1 MTDAGLPSLPCAAH
15 TLQLVVHEGLLSQKS
30 VADAVAVG
38 RKIVGHFMH
47 SDLAYSR
54 LEDIQLQINQPTKR
68 LQQDVQTRWNST
80 FYMIQSLVEQKRA
93 LGIYEYDLPDNLI
106 TSQWTLLEKTAS
118 VLGPFEELTR
128 RVSSSDAMA
137 ADVIPA
143 ITVLRRFLSRETEE
157 DDGIKTKGTL
167 SAAVMKRFCDVEGN
181 LLYSL
186 ATLLDPSVSG
196 VVGERSMGRALFHTH
211 VRERVPRRSAGAVGC
226 AYSSPLFSEPV
237 PMTTSYLGSAPHS
250 GEVLKQSATPDPAPV
265 RLRTP
270 GWYSCIVGRS

>member
-1 MTDAGLPSLPCAAH
+1 MIKAMTDTELPSLPCAAH
-15 TLQLVVHEGLLSQKS
+15 SLQLVVHEGLLSQRS

-38 RKIVGHFMH
+38 RKIVGHFKH

-93 LGIYEYDLPDNLI
+93 LGIYASEYDLPDNFI

-157 DDGIKTKGTL
+157 DHGIKTMKGTL

-181 LLYSL
+181 PL
-186 ATLLDPSVSG
+186 
-196 VVGERSMGRALFHTH
+196 
-211 VRERVPRRSAGAVGC
+211 
-226 AYSSPLFSEPV
+226 SSH
-237 PMTTSYLGSAPHS
+237 A
-250 GEVLKQSATPDPAPV
+250 D
-265 RLRTP
+265 
-270 GWYSCIVGRS
+270 